1 MTIIKL
7 ETVNGLHPIQAQSG
21 CKAVWLDGYIEVPSH
36 LEALAWASGGWCEL
50 EIREGRLVGVTPT
63 EKPEPPAPEPTQAE
77 RLRAD
82 VDFLAAVQGVS
93 L

>member
-7 ETVNGLHPIQAQSG
+7 ETVNGLHPIQSQSHRRV
-21 CKAVWLDGYIEVPSH
+21 CWLPGYIEVPSY
-36 LEALAWASGGWCEL
+36 LEALAWECGGYCDL
-50 EIREGRLVGVTPT
+50 DIRDGRLVSITPT
-63 EKPEPPAPEPTQAE
+63 EKPEPPAPEPTETE

-82 VDFLAAVQGVS
+82 VDFLAAMGGVA